1 MPTTVSL
8 PARFYAGTLTA
19 SEVGV
24 WTVPAAETDVIT
36 SITVM
41 NITLAAQTFDVKMA
55 GTFLAYQVSLPP
67 QTFMTLDIK
76 QVLNTAESILVK
88 ASNASSVTMFI
99 SGVKITSS

>member
-8 PARFYAGTLTA
+8 PARFYAGTLTNA
-19 SEVGV
+19 EVGV

-36 SITVM
+36 SITAM
-41 NITLAAQTFDVKMA
+41 NITQVAQTFDVKMA
-55 GTFLAYQVSLPP
+55 GTFLAYQLSLPP

-88 ASNASSVTMFI
+88 ASNNSSVTMFI

>member
-8 PARFYAGTLTA
+8 PARFYAGTLTNA
-19 SEVGV
+19 EVGV

-36 SITVM
+36 SITAM
-41 NITLAAQTFDVKMA
+41 NITQVAQTFDVKMA
-55 GTFLAYQVSLPP
+55 GTFLAYQLSLPP

-76 QVLNTAESILVK
+76 QVINTAESILVK
-88 ASNASSVTMFI
+88 ASNNSAVTMFI

>member
-8 PARFYAGTLTA
+8 PARFYAGTLTNA
-19 SEVGV
+19 EVGV

-36 SITVM
+36 SITAM
-41 NITLAAQTFDVKMA
+41 NITQVAQTFDVKMA
-55 GTFLAYQVSLPP
+55 GTFLAYQLSLPP

-88 ASNASSVTMFI
+88 ASAGSAVTMFI

>member
-8 PARFYAGTLTA
+8 PARFYAGTLTNV
-19 SEVGV
+19 ETGV

-36 SITVM
+36 SITVQ
-41 NITLAAQTFDVKMA
+41 NI
-55 GTFLAYQVSLPP
+55 GTFLAYQLSLPP

-76 QVLNTAESILVK
+76 QVLNTAESILVT
-88 ASNASSVTMFI
+88 ASNNNSVTMFI

>member
-8 PARFYAGTLTA
+8 PARFYAGTLTNA
-19 SEVGV
+19 EVGV

-36 SITVM
+36 SITVQ

-55 GTFLAYQVSLPP
+55 GTFLAYQLSLPP

-76 QVLNTAESILVK
+76 QVLNTAENIQIS
-88 ASNASSVTMFI
+88 ASAADSVSVFI
-99 SGVKITSS
+99 SGVKITQV

>member
-8 PARFYAGTLTA
+8 PARFYAGTLTT

-36 SITVM
+36 SITAM
-41 NITLAAQTFDVKMA
+41 NITQVAQTFDVKMA
-55 GTFLAYQVSLPP
+55 GTFLAYQLSLPP

-88 ASNASSVTMFI
+88 ASNGSAVSMFI

>member
-8 PARFYAGTLTA
+8 PARFYAGTLTNA
-19 SEVGV
+19 EVGV
-24 WTVPAAETDVIT
+24 WTVPAAETDVVT
-36 SITVM
+36 SITAM
-41 NITLAAQTFDVKMA
+41 NITQVAQTFDVKMA
-55 GTFLAYQVSLPP
+55 GTFLAYLLSLPP

-88 ASNASSVTMFI
+88 ASNGSAVTMFI

>member
-8 PARFYAGTLTA
+8 PARFYAGTLTT

-24 WTVPAAETDVIT
+24 WTVPAAETDVVT
-36 SITVM
+36 SITVQ
-41 NITLAAQTFDVKMA
+41 NITLAAQTFNVKMA
-55 GTFLAYQVSLPP
+55 GTFLAYQLSLPP

-76 QVLNTAESILVK
+76 QVLNTAESILVT
-88 ASNASSVTMFI
+88 ASNNNAVTMFI

>member
-8 PARFYAGTLTA
+8 PARFFAGVLNNTET
-19 SEVGV
+19 GV

-36 SITVM
+36 SITVQ
-41 NITLAAQTFDVKMA
+41 NLTLVAQTFNVKVA
-55 GTFLAYQVSLPP
+55 GVFLAYNLSLPP

-76 QVLNTAESILVK
+76 QVINTAETIAVT
-88 ASNASSVTMFI
+88 ASNAAAVSMFI

>member
-8 PARFYAGTLTA
+8 PARFYAGTLTNA
-19 SEVGV
+19 EVGV

-36 SITVM
+36 SITAM
-41 NITLAAQTFDVKMA
+41 NITQVAQTFDVKMA
-55 GTFLAYQVSLPP
+55 GTFLAYQLSLPP

-88 ASNASSVTMFI
+88 ASNGSAVTMFI

>member
-8 PARFYAGTLTA
+8 PARFYAGVVPNVET
-19 SEVGV
+19 GV

-36 SITVM
+36 SITVQ
-41 NITLAAQTFDVKMA
+41 NLTLVAQTFNVKMA
-55 GTFLAYQVSLPP
+55 GVFLAYQLSLPP

-76 QVLNTAESILVK
+76 QVLNTAETIAVQ
-88 ASNASSVTMFI
+88 ASNAAAVSMFV